1 MSSTALVITVAY
13 AIAVVIGSV
22 ISFAVYASTRAAD
35 HTTDTQSHARRET
48 VWLVVVLLGLFAL
61 LMATIFYV
69 PYGESAGANPQR
81 VRVTGVQY
89 AWAIDVTELRAGIP
103 VEFLATAEDVSH
115 GFGVY
120 NEDDVLLFQVQVIP
134 KETQKVVYTFKKP
147 GTYKVLCLEFC
158 GAKHHEMVSSFEVRG

>member
-1 MSSTALVITVAY
+1 MTQTAAVITVAY
-13 AIAVVIGSV
+13 LIAVVIGCVLS
-22 ISFAVYASTRAAD
+22 IAVWRSTRGGEGRL
-35 HTTDTQSHARRET
+35 DTELYSKREGT
-48 VWLVVVLLGLFAL
+48 WLVVVLLALFAL

-158 GAKHHEMVSSFEVRG
+158 GAKHHEMVSAFEVRG